1 MVITLQAD
9 LEGKPD
15 IIASLSVSPKSP
27 PLVSVQMHSCV
38 YVDESDESIKGCFI
52 GRKIRF
58 SPPTESFNLC
68 NYISPMPSLPIKGI
82 YEMKVKVSSLLYH
95 CKDKPDF
102 KFCYTEANFLSLV

>member
-1 MVITLQAD
+1 MFQVD

-15 IIASLSVSPKSP
+15 IIASISVSPKHP

-38 YVDESDESIKGCFI
+38 HVDESDDSIKGCFI

-58 SPPTESFNLC
+58 SPPTELFNLC

-82 YEMKVKVSSLLYH
+82 YEMKVKICNFVRR
-95 CKDKPDF
+95 CKEKPNYKYF
-102 KFCYTEANFLSLV
+102 TALTKISHH